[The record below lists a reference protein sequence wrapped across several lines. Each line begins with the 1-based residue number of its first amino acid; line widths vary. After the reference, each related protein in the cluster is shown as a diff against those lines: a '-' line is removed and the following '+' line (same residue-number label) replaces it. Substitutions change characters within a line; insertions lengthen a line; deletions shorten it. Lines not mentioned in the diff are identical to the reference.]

1 LSALILSYRS
11 LVLICILL
19 YLRCILRYKF
29 VFEIQARRNYATYN
43 YTKLHNQIFSY
54 KEMSSNIQV
63 TRICQFCRG
72 EFTARTTVTKYC
84 SHRCASMAYK
94 ARHRGT
100 KVETSNA
107 ETVQT
112 LSAPVI
118 ELQTKDFLTVAEVC
132 RLLNVSRW
140 TLARAIKDERLKAV
154 RLGKR
159 IVIKR
164 SDVDRLFN

>member
-1 LSALILSYRS
+1 
-11 LVLICILL
+11 
-19 YLRCILRYKF
+19 
-29 VFEIQARRNYATYN
+29 
-43 YTKLHNQIFSY
+43 
-54 KEMSSNIQV
+54 
-63 TRICQFCRG
+63 
-72 EFTARTTVTKYC
+72 
-84 SHRCASMAYK
+84 MAYK